1 MAGLVAFFISGL
13 LFGLGLA
20 VSQMV
25 NPAKVLAFLDVA
37 GDWDPSLAFV
47 MAGALMVA
55 LPAFHFIFRREGP
68 VLTPKF
74 SLPLRHQIDPRLLLG
89 AALFGIGWG
98 LVGLCPGPAV
108 ASLAYFKDST
118 VIFLL
123 ALVAGMGLHRFF
135 LAPRD

>member
-1 MAGLVAFFISGL
+1 MAGLIAFFISGL

-25 NPAKVLAFLDVA
+25 NPAKVLDFLDVA
-37 GDWDPSLAFV
+37 GNWDPSLAFV

-55 LPAFHFIFRREGP
+55 LPAFHFILRREGP
-68 VLTPKF
+68 LLTPKF
-74 SLPLRHQIDPRLLLG
+74 SLPLRQEIDPRLLLG

-108 ASLAYFKDST
+108 ASLAYLKDES

-135 LAPRD
+135 LTPRD